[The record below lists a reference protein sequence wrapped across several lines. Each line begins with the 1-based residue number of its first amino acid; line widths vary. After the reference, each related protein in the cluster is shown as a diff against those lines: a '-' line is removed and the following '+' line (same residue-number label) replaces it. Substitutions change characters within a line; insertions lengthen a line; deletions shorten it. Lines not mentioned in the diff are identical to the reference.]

1 MGLFLL
7 IYPSRSV
14 RRVLLIAP
22 DIRSTPRLA
31 TSDSGFAFALSEPGC
46 LLPFFGNPES
56 RNPHF
61 QKTQQFRGESG
72 FVFAFFLIT
81 ETSRNDSGAHLGAAT
96 A

>member
-14 RRVLLIAP
+14 QRVLPIAP
-22 DIRSTPRLA
+22 DIRSTPTLA
-31 TSDSGFAFALSEPGC
+31 KSDSGFAFALSESDCP
-46 LLPFFGNPES
+46 LPFFGNPNC
-56 RNPHF
+56 RDPHF
-61 QKTQQFRGESG
+61 EKTQQFRGESG